1 MKQRELPVV
10 EPIAS
15 GAQPS
20 DTPPGASVR
29 GLSLRANFSWTFVSN
44 IVYAACQWGMLVA
57 LAKLGSPEMVGQF
70 TLGLAVT
77 TPVISLGNLQ
87 LRNIQATDAK
97 DQYRFGDYLGLRLV
111 TVVLGLLA
119 MVAIV
124 VVSGYRGTL
133 AAIVLVI
140 GLAKAFE
147 AISDIFYGL
156 LQQRERMD
164 RIATSMMI
172 RGFLSLVALSATI
185 FLTGSVFWGVVSL
198 AVVWGAILVIY
209 DLRGGG
215 LLSPATAPAGGRAA
229 ALGPRWDR
237 STLTRLVWLALPL
250 GLVQMLVS
258 LNASIAPYFIQRH
271 LGGYELGIFAAIVY
285 IERAETLVV
294 SALGGA
300 ASPRLSKY
308 YAAGDSVA
316 FRALLLKVAG
326 VGATLGIGGVLVAL
340 VAGREILTLLYRPEY
355 ARYDVFVGVMVVV
368 GITNVSWFLGYA
380 MTAARYFRAQ
390 LPLFALVT
398 ATMVLAGGW
407 LIPTAGLR
415 GAVTA
420 LFIAAVVQTIGGL
433 AVMARALF
441 VIRAGRGGGG
451 RRG

>member
-1 MKQRELPVV
+1 MKRHNLPAV
-10 EPIAS
+10 ESIVG

-20 DTPPGASVR
+20 ETPPDESVR

-44 IVYAACQWGMLVA
+44 IVYAGCQWGMLVA

-77 TPVISLGNLQ
+77 TPIISLGNLQ
-87 LRNIQATDAK
+87 LSNIQATDAK
-97 DQYRFGDYLGLRLV
+97 NEFRFSDYLGLRLV

-124 VVSGYRGTL
+124 VVAGYRGTL
-133 AAIVLVI
+133 AAIVLVV

-147 AISDIFYGL
+147 AVSDIFYGL

-185 FLTGSVFWGVVSL
+185 YLTGSVLWGVISL

-215 LLSPATAPAGGRAA
+215 LLSPATASTGGRAA

-237 STLTRLVWLALPL
+237 RTLTRLVWLALPL

-258 LNASIAPYFIQRH
+258 LNASIAPYFIQRY
-271 LGGYELGIFAAIVY
+271 LGGYELGIFAAIAY
-285 IERAETLVV
+285 IERAETIVV

-300 ASPRLSKY
+300 ASPRLAKY

-316 FRALLLKVAG
+316 FRTLLLKVAG
-326 VGATLGIGGVLVAL
+326 VGAALGIGGVLVAL

-398 ATMVLAGGW
+398 ATTVLAGGW
-407 LIPTAGLR
+407 FIPTAGLR
-415 GAVTA
+415 GAVTT

-433 AVMARALF
+433 AVMAHALF
-441 VIRAGRGGGG
+441 AVRGDREGEGH
-451 RRG
+451 RG